1 VFFRTKSFCDRC
13 IALAFR
19 CMVARPYMSHGVVEL
34 EELFKTSTEPDV
46 LQDLYVEL
54 SIRTT
59 SKAKKLL
66 ALVNIK
72 LGTKTLPNADVAIL
86 QIELDDLQKRYR
98 SLRDTFTLE
107 GEILA
112 RWGMT
117 AAIPRDVEEKVF
129 ELWTKL
135 VSVEEDDFGRSVISL
150 QRDIKILKEERIGM
164 DPEVFSDSDYGD

>member
-1 VFFRTKSFCDRC
+1 
-13 IALAFR
+13 
-19 CMVARPYMSHGVVEL
+19 
-34 EELFKTSTEPDV
+34 
-46 LQDLYVEL
+46 
-54 SIRTT
+54 
-59 SKAKKLL
+59 
-66 ALVNIK
+66 
-72 LGTKTLPNADVAIL
+72 
-86 QIELDDLQKRYR
+86 
-98 SLRDTFTLE
+98 LE

>member
-1 VFFRTKSFCDRC
+1 
-13 IALAFR
+13 
-19 CMVARPYMSHGVVEL
+19 MSHGVVEL

-107 GEILA
+107 GE
-112 RWGMT
+112 
-117 AAIPRDVEEKVF
+117 EKVF